1 MTADAPSLP
10 ALKKARSLL
19 LILLTT
25 CRETILALEAAA
37 NALDSDLTTELTS
50 MVSRSEAEL
59 KAIEKKIA
67 ELNGSE

>member
-1 MTADAPSLP
+1 MTADVAGLR

-37 NALDSDLTTELTS
+37 NALDSDLTTELS
-50 MVSRSEAEL
+50 SLVSRSEVEL
-59 KAIEKKIA
+59 AAIEQKIA
-67 ELNGSE
+67 ELDGPE